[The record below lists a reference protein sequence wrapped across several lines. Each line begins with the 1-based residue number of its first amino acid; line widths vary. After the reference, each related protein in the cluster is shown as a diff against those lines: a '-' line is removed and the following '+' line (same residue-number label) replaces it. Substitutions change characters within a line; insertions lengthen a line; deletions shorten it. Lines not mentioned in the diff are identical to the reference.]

1 MCRRGLTS
9 PTRSYPGGS
18 DKSRHGNPQLSS
30 ELPASA
36 IQRITPS
43 SMGGDRTCLE
53 SLPDFSSF
61 GVRIFLRGRF
71 WICRLRLSSRRLL
84 WRMASASVIPLPL
97 HPRKGFL
104 DLADDIELYPL
115 HVAFGHVLQPFGLA
129 LSPGR
134 SPCPSENFH
143 AIACRPL
150 FRTDRIRLPVRQPK
164 RAAVPERPPASR
176 AAR

>member
-1 MCRRGLTS
+1 
-9 PTRSYPGGS
+9 
-18 DKSRHGNPQLSS
+18 
-30 ELPASA
+30 
-36 IQRITPS
+36 
-43 SMGGDRTCLE
+43 MGGDRTCLE

-115 HVAFGHVLQPFGLA
+115 HVALGHVLQPFGPER
-129 LSPGR
+129 SPGR
-134 SPCPSENFH
+134 FPRFSPPTPS
-143 AIACRPL
+143 PL
-150 FRTDRIRLPVRQPK
+150 LVRTLLFNGRM
-164 RAAVPERPPASR
+164 
-176 AAR
+176 